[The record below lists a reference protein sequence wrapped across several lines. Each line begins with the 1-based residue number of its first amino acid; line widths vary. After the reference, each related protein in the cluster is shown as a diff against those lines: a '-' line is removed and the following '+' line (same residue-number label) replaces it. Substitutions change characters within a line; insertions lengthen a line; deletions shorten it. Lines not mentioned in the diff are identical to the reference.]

1 MPAAFTLADLD
12 DQIVQ
17 AVSLMGFTIETTKK
31 KESGREYESG
41 YLCRRCFDSIM
52 EYLALQEALESIKK
66 DLQSKI
72 SLHLRSCDIDTTIT
86 SEKRG
91 TK

>member
-1 MPAAFTLADLD
+1 MGLA
-12 DQIVQ
+12 
-17 AVSLMGFTIETTKK
+17 IETTKK

-72 SLHLRSCDIDTTIT
+72 SLHL
-86 SEKRG
+86 
-91 TK
+91 